1 MKKSSTLKLAF
12 FLILII
18 TIGAVGVL
26 LAPYLSSLSNL
37 EDVEN
42 LIDGIRGFGIFS
54 VFIFLG
60 LQVLQIVIF
69 VVPGEVME
77 LVAGMLFGPFFGTLL
92 CLVGVFLG
100 SCAIFTIA
108 RWLGFDSLH
117 SLLKKDSSKLMAFLN
132 QKDRLYVVLFL
143 LFFIPGVPRDAL
155 TYFVPFTP
163 IPLKYFLPI
172 TMIARLPSIIS
183 STYLGSAIFDGNII
197 AAVIIYIAVAAL
209 AFVGYLVHRR
219 IQNVQK

>member
-1 MKKSSTLKLAF
+1 MKKSSALKLAF

-26 LAPYLSSLSNL
+26 LAPYLTSLSNL
-37 EDVEN
+37 EDVEE
-42 LIDGIRGFGIFS
+42 LIETIQGFGIFS
-54 VFIFLG
+54 IFIFLA
-60 LQVLQIVIF
+60 LQVLQIIIF

-77 LVAGMLFGPFFGTLL
+77 LVAGMLFGSFLGTVI

-100 SCAIFTIA
+100 SCAIFGIA

-117 SLLKKDSSKLMAFLN
+117 SLLKKDSSKLMAFLD

-163 IPLKYFLPI
+163 IPLKYFLPV
-172 TMIARLPSIIS
+172 TMVARLPSIIS
-183 STYLGSAIFDGNII
+183 STYLGSAIFDGNLI
-197 AAVIIYIAVAAL
+197 AAIIIYVVVGAL
-209 AFVGYLVHRR
+209 AFVGYFVHRR
-219 IQNVQK
+219 MQSVQK